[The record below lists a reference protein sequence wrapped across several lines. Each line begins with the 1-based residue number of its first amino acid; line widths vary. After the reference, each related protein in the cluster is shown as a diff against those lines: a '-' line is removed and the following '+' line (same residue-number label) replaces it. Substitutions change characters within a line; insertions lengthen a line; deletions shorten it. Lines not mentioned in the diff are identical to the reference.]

1 MWVKMWSLC
10 MCVLH
15 TWILILFGHKKNLN
29 AAICS
34 NTDRP
39 REYYAS
45 EISETEKDK
54 YCMISLICEF

>member
-1 MWVKMWSLC
+1 